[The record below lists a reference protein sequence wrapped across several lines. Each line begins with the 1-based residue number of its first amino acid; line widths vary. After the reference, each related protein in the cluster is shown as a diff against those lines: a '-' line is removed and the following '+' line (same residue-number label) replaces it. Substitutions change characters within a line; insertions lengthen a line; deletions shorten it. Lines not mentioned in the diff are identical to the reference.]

1 MTCRAAAKSG
11 KTVLH
16 IDQAASYGSAW
27 SSLTLDQFLGWAHQ
41 VSDFMAMPSAAAQAG
56 AQGSGNSAAADACA
70 SEFLHVPVN
79 HAQDQ
84 TYSNMQLHQRPVEL
98 GPSREFSLDL
108 ASKASICCTLSPCRH
123 ACRRPTITKCYRVCF
138 AHQTQ

>member
-1 MTCRAAAKSG
+1 MICRAAAKSG

-27 SSLTLDQFLGWAHQ
+27 GSFNLDQFLGWAHQ
-41 VSDFMAMPSAAAQAG
+41 VSDSMAMPSVAPQAE
-56 AQGSGNSAAADACA
+56 AQGSGNSAPADESA
-70 SEFLHVPVN
+70 SEFLHIPVN

-84 TYSNMQLHQRPVEL
+84 TYSNMQLHQQPVEL

-108 ASKASICCTLSPCRH
+108 ASKASICCLPSPCRH
-123 ACRRPTITKCYRVCF
+123 ACRRPNTTKCYRVCF